1 VHFLAA
7 TARALEELFRDPVL
21 TVACVLL
28 IVVSVGWIAITRL
41 IVRLLKRAARGGG
54 PVPRIDVVRPP
65 RDIWSYPPE
74 RPFDQAA
81 PEPPKSYSM

>member
-1 VHFLAA
+1 MQVFGAS
-7 TARALEELFRDPVL
+7 ARALDELLRDPLL

-28 IVVSVGWIAITRL
+28 IVVSIGWIVITRL
-41 IVRLLKRAARGGG
+41 IVRYWRRAALRGR

-74 RPFDQAA
+74 RRFDQEAL
-81 PEPPKSYSM
+81 